1 MDRLLCVTLLAVLVG
16 IGTVSAEDKP
26 MTEGETDNVKQAATV
41 KPSAVATERAEKLKV
56 DLKTF
61 TLSLNYS
68 GPQNKPFYQLLLS
81 VPQPRGNANPF
92 DQQVQVTEKQAQGI
106 IDYLAIEG
114 FLDRAQEG
122 PFKRTPVFPYYALTV
137 QVDGKGHRDLYGE
150 FLGWNLKMLERLEG
164 LRKVLEGDAAKG
176 MDLLIGRMAGFKA
189 GWAKQDVER
198 KIAEPPAGGDGK
210 PAPQP

>member
-1 MDRLLCVTLLAVLVG
+1 MAC
-16 IGTVSAEDKP
+16 AEDKS
-26 MTEGETDNVKQAATV
+26 MTEGGTDNAKQASTA
-41 KPSAVATERAEKLKV
+41 KPSAVATERAAKLKA

-68 GPQNKPFYQLLLS
+68 GQQDKPFYHLCLS
-81 VPQPRGNANPF
+81 VPQPRGNDNPF
-92 DQQVQVTEKQAQGI
+92 DQQVQIPEKQAQAI

-114 FLDRAQEG
+114 FFDHAKEAFL
-122 PFKRTPVFPYYALTV
+122 RTPAPPYYVLWIE
-137 QVDGKGHRDLYGE
+137 VDGNGHPARYGE
-150 FLGWNLKMLERLEG
+150 FLGWNLEMLQRLEG

-189 GWAKQDVER
+189 GWAKQEAER
-198 KIAEPPAGGDGK
+198 KAAEPPAGGDGK